1 MLPLQ
6 SEGQQDKVLA
16 LLVASA
22 LTMGNRYYDKQLIN
36 QADDPVLLFKAG
48 IANLAAERWDKAIRQ
63 FEQAKTISEKKWNL
77 TLQHLTP
84 RGLRYAKRRR

>member
-1 MLPLQ
+1 MWGYLYPDTDAT
-6 SEGQQDKVLA
+6 GTVRGLA
-16 LLVASA
+16 
-22 LTMGNRYYDKQLIN
+22 TPTPRQ
-36 QADDPVLLFKAG
+36 
-48 IANLAAERWDKAIRQ
+48 ANLAAERWDKAIRQ